1 MKKSIF
7 SLVLILVW
15 VISWVNTADATTI
28 DPKNWTIDDV
38 LHQESAGNFEISP
51 DGKWLVW
58 TKTSPS
64 QELDKNISQIMLSS
78 LTDSFEIQLTR
89 EKSGS
94 YSPRWSPDGKYIAFM
109 AARDSSKV
117 AQIWLLNT
125 RGGEPVQLTTLENG
139 VNTFSWQNSQN
150 IIFSARENRTLYEK
164 QLKKKKDDT
173 IVVGDE
179 THFRA
184 VRLFKLDIKSKKIQ
198 RLTSNS
204 GKISEFAIS
213 PDGHWV
219 VTNEDQSAHYE
230 YDHKIPPQQFLYNLT
245 NNIREEIFIGK
256 KMKPSGFIWS
266 LDGAGFFGEQP
277 LSSDPVDDYVN
288 VSTLYYFD
296 LKTKK
301 YRPVSLNWEKQLGMF
316 GYQVTNDGILVSLA
330 NGAKNKLAFYR
341 KQYQTW
347 GRQFLDDKDA
357 DNFVIRKIA
366 KDGKT
371 VIFGYSTASHPE
383 EIKLG
388 QLEGNK
394 IINQKTIIK
403 LNPNFRKK
411 YLAQS
416 EILTWKG
423 GKGERVEGI
432 LYYPHLFQK
441 GKKYP
446 LMLSIHGG
454 PAGADVDWFG
464 ENWADYANLLAS
476 KGTFILKVNYH
487 GSGNYGLKWVESIKG
502 HYYEYEIPDIF
513 NGIDYLIK
521 RGLVDAAQL
530 GIMGWSNGAILA
542 IQSTVVSN
550 RFKVCL
556 AGAGDVNW
564 TSDYGN
570 CKFGAAFDNAYF
582 GGPPWKKLQNYIEK
596 SPLFKVEKVTTP
608 TLICF
613 GTEDTS
619 VPTSQ
624 GWEYYRALQQIG
636 KAPVRFLLFPGAE
649 HGLRRL
655 SHQRRK
661 MEEDIKWL
669 DKYFFQKSEEEN
681 EAFNK
686 SSPLALAL
694 KKLTFSKVLGRYG
707 ILFKGKLIPETV
719 RWDSLKIGRFEI
731 TRAQFHEFQPD
742 YLVKAGS
749 ENFPANE
756 ITFEQAQGYCAWLSE
771 MTGQKYRLLRESEM
785 TPILARI
792 RASSIEENTLAYWAG
807 YHLTPDE
814 YESLKPKFAELEKSA
829 LLLLEVGSR
838 PPVSDEI
845 LVFDLDGNVAEWC
858 LAKDGKGRVLGNSA
872 VSTLDS
878 KTPYQQP
885 AMPYTG
891 FRIVLEESYGQREK

>member
-7 SLVLILVW
+7 SLLLVFVW
-15 VISWVNTADATTI
+15 IISLSDTIYSVTI

-64 QELDKNISQIMLSS
+64 KELDKNISQIMLSS
-78 LTDSFEIQLTR
+78 LTDSFEIQLTH
-89 EKSGS
+89 EKSGGQ
-94 YSPRWSPDGKYIAFM
+94 SPRWSPDGKYIAFT

-117 AQIWLLNT
+117 AQIWLFNT

-139 VNTFSWQNSQN
+139 VTAFNWQNSHS

-184 VRLFKLDIKSKKIQ
+184 VRLFKLDIKSKKIE

-204 GKISEFAIS
+204 GKISEFVIS
-213 PDGHWV
+213 PDGNWI
-219 VTNEDQSAHYE
+219 VTNEDQSVHYE
-230 YDHKIPPQQFLYNLT
+230 YDHRIPPHQFLYHIAT
-245 NNIREEIFIGK
+245 NTREEIFIGK
-256 KMKPSGFIWS
+256 KMKPSGFVWS

-277 LSSDPVDDYVN
+277 LSSDPADDYVN

-301 YRPVSLNWEKQLGMF
+301 YQQINLNWEKQLGMF
-316 GYQVTNDGILVSLA
+316 GYQVTSDGILVSLA
-330 NGAKNKLAFYR
+330 NGTKNKLAFYR
-341 KQYQTW
+341 KQNQTW
-347 GRQFLDDKDA
+347 ERHFLDDKNA
-357 DNFVIRKIA
+357 ENFVIRKIA

-371 VIFGYSTASHPE
+371 VILGYSTASLPE

-394 IINQKTIIK
+394 IINQKTIIR
-403 LNPNFRKK
+403 LNPTLRKK
-411 YLAQS
+411 YLAQT

-423 GKGERVEGI
+423 AKGEPVEGI
-432 LYYPHLFQK
+432 LYYPHQFQR

-464 ENWADYANLLAS
+464 ENWADYSNLLAT
-476 KGTFILKVNYH
+476 KGTFVLKVNYH

-521 RGLVDAAQL
+521 RGLVDPAQL

-596 SPLFKVEKVTTP
+596 SPLFKMEKVSTP

-661 MEEDIKWL
+661 MDEDIKWL

-681 EAFNK
+681 EAFKK

-719 RWDSLKIGRFEI
+719 PLDSLKIGRFEI

-742 YLVKAGS
+742 YLVKAGF

-785 TPILARI
+785 TPILVKVRT
-792 RASSIEENTLAYWAG
+792 SSIEENTLDYWAG

-814 YESLKPKFAELEKSA
+814 YESLKPKFTELEKSA
-829 LLLLEVGSR
+829 SLLMEVGSR
-838 PPVSDEI
+838 PPVSEAQ

-858 LAKDGKGRVLGNSA
+858 LAKDGKGVIPGYSA
-872 VSTLDS
+872 VSTTDN
-878 KTPYQQP
+878 KTPFKQP
-885 AMPYTG
+885 EMPYIG
-891 FRIVLEESYGQREK
+891 FRIVLEE